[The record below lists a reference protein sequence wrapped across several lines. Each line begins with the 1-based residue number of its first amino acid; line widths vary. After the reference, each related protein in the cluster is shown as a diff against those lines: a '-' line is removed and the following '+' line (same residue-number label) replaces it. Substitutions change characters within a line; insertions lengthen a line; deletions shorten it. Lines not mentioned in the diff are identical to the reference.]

1 MKLFNGVVSSA
12 ILYNI
17 DIPVKVNPNNK
28 YCCLM
33 FAIEPGEIH
42 EYLSKVSL

>member
-1 MKLFNGVVSSA
+1 MKLFNDVVSVA

-17 DIPVKVNPNNK
+17 DIPVKMNPNDK
-28 YCCLM
+28 YSCLM
-33 FAIEPGEIH
+33 YTTEREESH